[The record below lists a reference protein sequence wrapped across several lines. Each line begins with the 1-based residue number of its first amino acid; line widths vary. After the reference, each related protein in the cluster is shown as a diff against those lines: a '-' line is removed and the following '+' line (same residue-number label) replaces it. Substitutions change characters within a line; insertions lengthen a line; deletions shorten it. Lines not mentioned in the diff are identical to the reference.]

1 MSDSANHS
9 RFLPREL
16 TNYCRAGG
24 GASCDSWCIA
34 VVCVAI
40 VGVPPVLKIFTSLL
54 LRHRQRE
61 RARQRSF
68 FDTAVRRCFR
78 LQSGGFN
85 AKENHIAAFVVWRI
99 RVFVCGVC
107 LETSFLHSS
116 KRWRNWLDNSDN
128 QSEMKNG
135 TSQFGPWFSFTSN
148 LDAELQVSWNQ
159 SGDMI
164 PNAEMNMSFMSFP
177 QMI

>member
-61 RARQRSF
+61 RESAKGASLILPSGAASGCSLAASMPRRITLRLSWF
-68 FDTAVRRCFR
+68 GESGCLYAVF
-78 LQSGGFN
+78 
-85 AKENHIAAFVVWRI
+85 VWRLPSFT
-99 RVFVCGVC
+99 VPSVE
-107 LETSFLHSS
+107 ETG
-116 KRWRNWLDNSDN
+116 WTTVI
-128 QSEMKNG
+128 
-135 TSQFGPWFSFTSN
+135 TSQK
-148 LDAELQVSWNQ
+148 
-159 SGDMI
+159 
-164 PNAEMNMSFMSFP
+164 
-177 QMI
+177 